1 MSKDSETQHRLGP
14 QRNPAIDDAV
24 LDATRQL
31 LEEKGYAGTSID
43 AIATRAGVGRPA
55 IYRRWPSKAHIVNDA
70 IYPVLDVEQ
79 GADIDTELGTEGTI
93 ADQIRALVHGAVALF
108 AAPATRAAAPGLM
121 GEVRTNAELRD
132 VLVVRQLAGVRVELN
147 RRLEAARERGDI
159 RSGVDADAL
168 LDIMAGAAIFALS
181 VRDVS
186 DPGPFADSLADI
198 VLNGILPDD
207 N

>member
-79 GADIDTELGTEGTI
+79 GADIDTDS
-93 ADQIRALVHGAVALF
+93 APRA
-108 AAPATRAAAPGLM
+108 RS
-121 GEVRTNAELRD
+121 R
-132 VLVVRQLAGVRVELN
+132 
-147 RRLEAARERGDI
+147 I
-159 RSGVDADAL
+159 RSARWCTARL
-168 LDIMAGAAIFALS
+168 LCSQL
-181 VRDVS
+181 
-186 DPGPFADSLADI
+186 PPHEPL
-198 VLNGILPDD
+198 LPD
-207 N
+207 

>member
-93 ADQIRALVHGAVALF
+93 ADQIRALVQG
-108 AAPATRAAAPGLM
+108 AAA
-121 GEVRTNAELRD
+121 
-132 VLVVRQLAGVRVELN
+132 RV
-147 RRLEAARERGDI
+147 
-159 RSGVDADAL
+159 
-168 LDIMAGAAIFALS
+168 AGAANSATAPCTSARI
-181 VRDVS
+181 
-186 DPGPFADSLADI
+186 
-198 VLNGILPDD
+198 
-207 N
+207 